1 VFKRAIFL
9 LVVFILLHNIVKG
22 QISKK
27 SNHIFI
33 WDVTLSMKGYNN
45 SPNIYNEVV
54 EVMVHTLT
62 NIEADGSSIYIIP
75 FQDKV
80 LQTNVQ
86 IANEAGK
93 QAAINFV
100 KNFNNEAVT
109 YTNICVAW
117 EKAIQLID
125 NRNKNFIYL
134 FTDGEQSDLSN
145 KNQAYGKNCLNKIID
160 QYCALVNNT
169 QNAYT
174 FYISLNTNLPTA
186 LKQKFKTRCPE
197 YLRLIEGVPPT
208 GITGIQPTTNVQ
220 VINLLEGDVSF
231 TQYFDIN
238 GNLPQKFRY
247 DALIDAKNIALPSDI
262 SLKFNTATSRNIVN
276 GKTDFTLNL
285 QSNQIERLKK
295 ILPEESTVTVIYA
308 KQNLQQLGIN
318 NEIIEFTPDRIML
331 KIRNKKEKTL
341 KITILE

>member
-1 VFKRAIFL
+1 VFNKA
-9 LVVFILLHNIVKG
+9 ILLCIIFVGLQFVVKG
-22 QISKK
+22 QIAKK

-45 SPNIYNEVV
+45 SPNIYDEVV
-54 EVMVHTLT
+54 EVMVRTLT

-75 FQDKV
+75 FQDKL

-93 QAAINFV
+93 QAAIDFV
-100 KNFNNEAVT
+100 NNFNNEEIT

-125 NRNKNFIYL
+125 NRNKNFLYL
-134 FTDGEQSDLSN
+134 FTDGEQSDLTKQN
-145 KNQAYGKNCLNKIID
+145 PAYDKNCLNKIID
-160 QYCALVNNT
+160 QYCALINNT

-174 FYISLNTNLPTA
+174 FYISLNTNLPAA

-208 GITGIQPTTNVQ
+208 GITGIQPTSNVQ
-220 VINLLEGDVSF
+220 VINLLEGDISF

-238 GNLPQKFRY
+238 GNLPEQFRF
-247 DALIDAKNIALPSDI
+247 DAIVDANNITLPSDI
-262 SLKFNTATSRNIVN
+262 KLKFSDATNRSIINS
-276 GKTDFTLNL
+276 KTDFTLNL
-285 QSNQIERLKK
+285 KSNQVERLKK
-295 ILPEESTVTVIYA
+295 IIPEESTVTVIYA
-308 KQNLQQLGIN
+308 KQNLQQLGIE
-318 NEIIEFTPDRIML
+318 NEIIEFTPDRVML

-341 KITILE
+341 KIKILE

>member
-1 VFKRAIFL
+1 VFKRAIL
-9 LVVFILLHNIVKG
+9 LLIVFFGLHHFVKG
-22 QISKK
+22 QIAKK

-33 WDVTLSMKGYNN
+33 WDVTLSMKGYND
-45 SPNIYNEVV
+45 SPNIYDEVV
-54 EVMVHTLT
+54 EVMVRTLT
-62 NIEADGSSIYIIP
+62 NIEADGSSTYIIP

-93 QAAINFV
+93 QAAIDFV
-100 KNFNNEAVT
+100 KNFNNEEVT

-125 NRNKNFIYL
+125 NRNKNFLYL

-145 KNQAYGKNCLNKIID
+145 KNSAYGKNCLNKVID

-186 LKQKFKTRCPE
+186 SKQKFKTRCPE

-208 GITGIQPTTNVQ
+208 GITGIQPTSNVQ
-220 VINLLEGDVSF
+220 VINLLEGDISF

-238 GNLPQKFRY
+238 GNLPQQFRF

-262 SLKFNTATSRNIVN
+262 SLKFNNATSRSIVN

-285 QSNQIERLKK
+285 QINQVERLKK

-308 KQNLQQLGIN
+308 KQNLQQLGID

>member
-1 VFKRAIFL
+1 MFNRAILL
-9 LVVFILLHNIVKG
+9 LVISVGFQYLVKG
-22 QISKK
+22 QIAKK

-45 SPNIYNEVV
+45 SPNIYEEVV
-54 EVMVHTLT
+54 EVMTRTLS

-75 FQDKV
+75 FQDKL

-86 IANEAGK
+86 VANETGK
-93 QAAINFV
+93 QAAIDFV
-100 KNFNNEAVT
+100 KNFNNEEVT

-117 EKAIQLID
+117 EKAIALID
-125 NRNKNFIYL
+125 NRNKNFLYL
-134 FTDGEQSDLSN
+134 FTDGEQSDLSKQN
-145 KNQAYGKNCLNKIID
+145 PAYGKNCLNKIID

-174 FYISLNTNLPTA
+174 FYISLNTDLPAA

-208 GITGIQPTTNVQ
+208 GITGIQPTNNVQ
-220 VINLLEGDVSF
+220 VINLLEGDISF

-238 GNLPQKFRY
+238 GNLPGQFRF
-247 DALIDAKNIALPSDI
+247 DALIDASNIALPSDI
-262 SLKFNTATSRNIVN
+262 SLKFNNPISRSIVN
-276 GKTDFTLNL
+276 GKTNFALNL
-285 QSNQIERLKK
+285 QTNQVERLKK

-308 KQNLQQLGIN
+308 KQNLQKLGID

-341 KITILE
+341 KITVLE

>member
-1 VFKRAIFL
+1 VFKRTICL
-9 LVVFILLHNIVKG
+9 LIICIGFQYIVKG
-22 QISKK
+22 QIAKK

-33 WDVTLSMKGYNN
+33 WDVTLSMKGYND

-54 EVMVHTLT
+54 DVMVRTLT

-80 LQTNVQ
+80 LKTNVQ
-86 IANEAGK
+86 VANEAGK
-93 QAAINFV
+93 QAAIDFV
-100 KNFNNEAVT
+100 ENFNNEEVT

-125 NRNKNFIYL
+125 NRNKNFLYL

-145 KNQAYGKNCLNKIID
+145 TNPSYGKNCLNKIID
-160 QYCALVNNT
+160 QYCALINNT

-174 FYISLNTNLPTA
+174 FYISLNTNLPTT

-208 GITGIQPTTNVQ
+208 GITGIQPTSNVQ
-220 VINLLEGDVSF
+220 VINLLEGDISF

-238 GNLPQKFRY
+238 GNLPNQFKF
-247 DALIDAKNIALPSDI
+247 DALIDANNIALPSDI
-262 SLKFNTATSRNIVN
+262 PLKFNNAANRSIIN
-276 GKTDFTLNL
+276 GKTDFTLSLKNA
-285 QSNQIERLKK
+285 QIERLKK

-308 KQNLQQLGIN
+308 KQNLQQLGID
-318 NEIIEFTPDRIML
+318 NEIIEFTPDRVML
-331 KIRNKKEKTL
+331 KIRNKREKTL
-341 KITILE
+341 KITVLE

>member
-1 VFKRAIFL
+1 MFKRAIFL

-125 NRNKNFIYL
+125 NRNKNFLYL

-208 GITGIQPTTNVQ
+208 GITGIQPTTNIQ

-308 KQNLQQLGIN
+308 KQNLQHLGIN

>member
-1 VFKRAIFL
+1 MFKRAIFL

>member
-1 VFKRAIFL
+1 VFKKA
-9 LVVFILLHNIVKG
+9 ILLFITILGIQYLVKG
-22 QISKK
+22 QIAQK

-33 WDVTLSMKGYNN
+33 WDVTLSMKGYND
-45 SPNIYNEVV
+45 SPNIYDDVV
-54 EVMVHTLT
+54 DVMVRTLN

-86 IANEAGK
+86 VANEAGK
-93 QAAINFV
+93 QAAIDFV
-100 KNFNNEAVT
+100 KNFNNEEVT

-125 NRNKNFIYL
+125 NRNKNFLYL
-134 FTDGEQSDLSN
+134 FTDGEQSDLSG
-145 KNQAYGKNCLNKIID
+145 KNPSYNKNCLNKIID
-160 QYCALVNNT
+160 QYCALINNT

-174 FYISLNTNLPTA
+174 FYISLNTSLPAA

-238 GNLPQKFRY
+238 GNLPSQFRF
-247 DALIDAKNIALPSDI
+247 DALIDASNIALPSDI
-262 SLKFNTATSRNIVN
+262 SLKFNAATSRSIVN
-276 GKTDFTLNL
+276 GKTDFVLNL
-285 QSNQIERLKK
+285 QPNQIERLKK

-318 NEIIEFTPDRIML
+318 NEIIEFTPDRVML

-341 KITILE
+341 KITVLE

>member
-9 LVVFILLHNIVKG
+9 LVVPIFLHNIVKG

-93 QAAINFV
+93 QAAIDFV

-125 NRNKNFIYL
+125 NRNKNFLYL
-134 FTDGEQSDLSN
+134 FTDGEQSDLSS
-145 KNQAYGKNCLNKIID
+145 KNPAYGKNCLNKIID

-174 FYISLNTNLPTA
+174 FYISLNTNLPTT

-208 GITGIQPTTNVQ
+208 GITGIQPTTNIQ

-262 SLKFNTATSRNIVN
+262 SLKFNTATSRKIVN

>member
-125 NRNKNFIYL
+125 NRNKNFLYL

-208 GITGIQPTTNVQ
+208 GITGIQPTTNIQ

-308 KQNLQQLGIN
+308 KQNLQHLGIN

>member
-1 VFKRAIFL
+1 MFKKA
-9 LVVFILLHNIVKG
+9 ILLGIIFVGLQYAVKG
-22 QISKK
+22 QIAKK

-45 SPNIYNEVV
+45 SPDIYNEVV
-54 EVMVHTLT
+54 DVMVRTLA

-75 FQDKV
+75 FQDKL

-93 QAAINFV
+93 QAAIDFV
-100 KNFNNEAVT
+100 KNFNNEEVT

-125 NRNKNFIYL
+125 NRNKNFLYL
-134 FTDGEQSDLSN
+134 FTDGEQSDLSKQN
-145 KNQAYGKNCLNKIID
+145 PAYDKNCLNKIID
-160 QYCALVNNT
+160 QYCALINNT

-174 FYISLNTNLPTA
+174 FYISLNTNLPAA

-208 GITGIQPTTNVQ
+208 GITGIQPTSNVQ
-220 VINLLEGDVSF
+220 VINLLEGDISF

-238 GNLPQKFRY
+238 GNLPAQFRF
-247 DALIDAKNIALPSDI
+247 DAIIDANNITLPSDI
-262 SLKFNTATSRNIVN
+262 KLNFSNATSRSIEN
-276 GKTDFTLNL
+276 GKTDFMLNL
-285 QSNQIERLKK
+285 QSNQVERLKN
-295 ILPEESTVTVIYA
+295 ILPEESTVSVIYA
-308 KQNLQQLGIN
+308 KQNLQQLGIE
-318 NEIIEFTPDRIML
+318 NEIIEFTPDRVML